1 MLKKLAS
8 LCVVGALFSTSAL
21 AQNEESERY
30 DRALAAGYKAQFICS
45 GLWNGGKSLADI
57 KADELTG
64 IYDRIADI
72 VPTLVEEVDE
82 NERQVRVPF
91 ADDAPPRVAIWN
103 RKSGCTS
110 MPIGFGTIKFG
121 GPVKTRIFDDDRP
134 WPMGDITPPPVQSA
148 SEFAARV
155 VAERAFDAGTYGQGS
170 KTSAVLIVHKN
181 KIKAEQYKEGHD
193 LHTAQRTWSVA
204 KSIAG
209 TLIGHSV
216 QQGMVNVSAR
226 ASLPQ
231 WQKFGDPR
239 SLITI
244 DNLMRMAS
252 GLTSDTAGNRTDAIY
267 MGGTSVS
274 QQATSWP
281 LLDQPGTK
289 FRYANNDILLA
300 VLAAQA
306 AHEDRK
312 YKLGNYMPEEHDFDP
327 FGFFQKLGMTR
338 TYVETD
344 WQDNYILSSQVWTT
358 ARDLGRLGQLYLN
371 NGMWNGER
379 LLPENWRDYVST
391 PSGPQPEGRDF
402 GYGAT
407 FWLMNNSEGVPA
419 DTIAGFGNRGQYLVI
434 IPSLDMVIVRRGYDT
449 SNGRFD
455 IAAFTRDVVKALTP

>member
-8 LCVVGALFSTSAL
+8 ICAIGALFSTGAL
-21 AQNEESERY
+21 AQDKEAARY

-72 VPTLVEEVDE
+72 VPTLTEEVDE
-82 NERQVRVPF
+82 TERQVRVRF
-91 ADDAPPRVAIWN
+91 ADDAPPRAAIWN
-103 RKSGCTS
+103 RKSGCTA
-110 MPIGFGTIKFG
+110 MPIGLG
-121 GPVKTRIFDDDRP
+121 GITAGPQTKRREFPDERP
-134 WPMGDITPPPVQSA
+134 WPMGDQDAVAPKP
-148 SEFAARV
+148 ARFTGFETI
-155 VAERAFDAGTYGQGS
+155 AGQAFQPQAFGG
-170 KTSAVLIVHKN
+170 KTSAVLILHKG
-181 KIKAEQYKEGHD
+181 KIQAEKYKTGHD
-193 LHTAQRTWSVA
+193 LHTGQRTWSVA

-216 QQGMVNVSAR
+216 EQGMVDVTAR
-226 ASLPQ
+226 AGLPQ

-239 SLITI
+239 QFITI

-267 MGGTSVS
+267 MGGTSAGE
-274 QQATSWP
+274 QAPTWP
-281 LLDQPGTK
+281 LLHAPGTR

-306 AHEDRK
+306 GHLDK
-312 YKLGNYMPEEHDFDP
+312 KSKLETYRPAEHDFDP

-338 TYVETD
+338 TYAETD

-358 ARDLGRLGQLYLN
+358 ARDLARLGMLYLD

-379 LLPENWRDYVST
+379 LLPENWREYVST
-391 PSGPQPEGRDF
+391 ASGPQPEEGKF

-407 FWLMNNSEGVPA
+407 FWLMNQSDGIPKDA
-419 DTIAGFGNRGQYLVI
+419 FAGFGNRGQYLVI
-434 IPSLDMVIVRRGYDT
+434 IPSLDLVIVRRGYD
-449 SNGRFD
+449 SSANRFD
-455 IAAFTRDVVKALTP
+455 IEAFTRDIVTAVTS